1 MKTYT
6 NLNTNEVAVLKAI
19 VDASIKYADGDFT
32 YFDEVME
39 QITDLTDKQVK
50 GYISQLAQKK
60 YIYVSDDRFCQI
72 CASGDADNL
81 LDYEF

>member
-6 NLNTNEVAVLKAI
+6 NLNANEAAILKA
-19 VDASIKYADGDFT
+19 VVLSSEGNGGDFT
-32 YFDEVME
+32 YFSDVMKEVS
-39 QITDLTDKQVK
+39 DLTDKQVK